1 MAKFYDISKKIT
13 NELPTVKITEDIIC
27 TVNNRKNNVLNVL
40 TMIQEAERKE
50 SEDEENTRIEMMKKA
65 LKLLVGEKNT
75 MAIEKL
81 DLPLP
86 EYSCVFQTIMIAAQ
100 GKELEEQTDT
110 P

>member
-13 NELPTVKITEDIIC
+13 NELPTVKITEEIIC

-40 TMIQEAERKE
+40 AMIQEAEKKE
-50 SEDEENTRIEMMKKA
+50 NEDEENARIEMIQKA
-65 LKLLVGEKNT
+65 LKLLVGEKT
-75 MAIEKL
+75 ATAIEKL

-86 EYSCVFQTIMIAAQ
+86 EYNCVFTTIMTAAQ
-100 GKELEEQTDT
+100 GGELDEQST